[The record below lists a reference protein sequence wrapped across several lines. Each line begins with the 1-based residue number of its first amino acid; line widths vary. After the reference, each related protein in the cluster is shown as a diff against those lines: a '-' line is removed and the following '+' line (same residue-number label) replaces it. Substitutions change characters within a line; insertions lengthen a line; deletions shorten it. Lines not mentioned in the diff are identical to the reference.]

1 MTFIFECGILIIVK
15 KVVDIMIKVY
25 CEEDLTKSG
34 VQKCLEKFSNQY
46 KVLDYDIVAV
56 RVDGIGSYISYTIFI
71 RYQY

>member
-1 MTFIFECGILIIVK
+1 MWYNNYSK
-15 KVVDIMIKVY
+15 RKVVDIMIKVH

-56 RVDGIGSYISYTIFI
+56 RVGGINPYISYTIFI